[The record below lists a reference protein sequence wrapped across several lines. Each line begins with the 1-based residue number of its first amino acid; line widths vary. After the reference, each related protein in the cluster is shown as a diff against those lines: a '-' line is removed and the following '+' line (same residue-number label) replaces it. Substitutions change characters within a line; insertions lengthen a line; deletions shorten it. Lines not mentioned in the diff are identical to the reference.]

1 MEHTRPLLSFKKK
14 KTSPIFH
21 AETDMPRSSIT
32 SPYQH
37 PFWWPETQMDR
48 PSPPPKKS
56 STCDFDIHETNLCH
70 KPRPRAL
77 AHVLITQQRTGSKT
91 SLSS

>member
-1 MEHTRPLLSFKKK
+1 
-14 KTSPIFH
+14 
-21 AETDMPRSSIT
+21 MPRSSIA

-77 AHVLITQQRTGSKT
+77 AHVLIPNNGQDQKQVYLLRSCHKFFIH
-91 SLSS
+91 